1 MRRVWC
7 GRSVWVKGDRF
18 SIEDFVDDKALA
30 AEMRGGSMVIF
41 RLAPQDYHRFHW
53 PVSGKLL
60 SSRRVHGKYYTVNP
74 IAVNHESVNV
84 FTENKRVV
92 NVVQSPALGKVV
104 FVNIGA
110 TAVGSIKQ
118 LHKPGAEFTK
128 GDCFGYFQFGKK
140 SRTCHAQAQCGSV
153 LMRCCSQGVRPALC

>member
-7 GRSVWVKGDRF
+7 GHSVWVKGNRF

-30 AEMRGGSMVIF
+30 AEMRGGSMAIF

-74 IAVNHESVNV
+74 IAVNHEKVNV
-84 FTENKRVV
+84 FT
-92 NVVQSPALGKVV
+92 GK
-104 FVNIGA
+104 F
-110 TAVGSIKQ
+110 
-118 LHKPGAEFTK
+118 
-128 GDCFGYFQFGKK
+128 D
-140 SRTCHAQAQCGSV
+140 
-153 LMRCCSQGVRPALC
+153 